1 MNVVYISQLYLNL
14 TPGSHAHQLF
24 VSGKARDQSKRPALN
39 QQQLSLRTERLEQG
53 HSRYLLHSRSHSESL
68 LHPTPQ
74 GGQPSL
80 QVAILVTSQQ
90 VLKLII
96 PPFNGFLLWSSGSLH
111 LAALGWFELS
121 IFRVVFVFVVVLF
134 CFNPYCCLMLS

>member
-53 HSRYLLHSRSHSESL
+53 HSRYLLHSRSHSVTAL
-68 LHPTPQ
+68 TYTR

-96 PPFNGFLLWSSGSLH
+96 PPFNGFL
-111 LAALGWFELS
+111 F
-121 IFRVVFVFVVVLF
+121 
-134 CFNPYCCLMLS
+134 